1 MYNNMPVEYDTS
13 LRTETASLVLATIGT
28 GAFASTVGSR
38 SPDESRIRG
47 PRVTNHPDE
56 QEPQSAARLNDL
68 LLAVSS
74 TRDKAAFQTIFEHFA
89 PRLKSFVLR
98 QGTDEQMAEEIV
110 QETMVKIWRKAS
122 QFDPAKAS
130 ATTWIYTIGRNLRI
144 DMLRKTFRPEPDYLD
159 PIFTPDP
166 EPQGFDNVL
175 RDQETKRIAA
185 AVANLPGEQQE
196 VLKLAFFEDKAHGQ
210 VAVELCIPLG
220 TVKSRIRLAFKHM
233 RAELGEIE

>member
-1 MYNNMPVEYDTS
+1 MN
-13 LRTETASLVLATIGT
+13 
-28 GAFASTVGSR
+28 
-38 SPDESRIRG
+38 
-47 PRVTNHPDE
+47 
-56 QEPQSAARLNDL
+56 
-68 LLAVSS
+68 
-74 TRDKAAFQTIFEHFA
+74 
-89 PRLKSFVLR
+89 LKFKSWIM
-98 QGTDEQMAEEIV
+98 DEQMAEEIV

-166 EPQGFDNVL
+166 EPQGFDNVS

-185 AVANLPGEQQE
+185 AVANLPGEQRE

-210 VAVELCIPLG
+210 IAVELCIPLG
-220 TVKSRIRLAFKHM
+220 TVKSRIRLAFKRM